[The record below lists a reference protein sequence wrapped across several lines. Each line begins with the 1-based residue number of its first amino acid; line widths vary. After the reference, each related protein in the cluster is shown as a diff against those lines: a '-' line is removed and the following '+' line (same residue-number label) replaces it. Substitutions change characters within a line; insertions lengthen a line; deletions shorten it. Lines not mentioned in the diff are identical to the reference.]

1 MIHRKRGGFEEE
13 KREQMKWNAA
23 QQKKIMDSVRGWHEP
38 NSDPSNR
45 ISELLIINIVFP
57 ISNVPILATLRLKQ
71 KYRERKNE
79 TNTSNEVILELFTE
93 KIQFKF
99 QYKSFN

>member
-1 MIHRKRGGFEEE
+1 
-13 KREQMKWNAA
+13 MKWNAA

-38 NSDPSNR
+38 NSDLSNR
-45 ISELLIINIVFP
+45 FTDLLILSIVFHISKFP
-57 ISNVPILATLRLKQ
+57 ISATLRLKQ